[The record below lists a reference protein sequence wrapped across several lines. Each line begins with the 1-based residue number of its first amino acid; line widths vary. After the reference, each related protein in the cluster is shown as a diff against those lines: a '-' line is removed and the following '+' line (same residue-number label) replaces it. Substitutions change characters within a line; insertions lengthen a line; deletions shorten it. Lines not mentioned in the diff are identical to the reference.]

1 MDFMDLSSFIY
12 HFSDPNIN
20 IEEVGLP
27 EVFAK
32 QLTYRVPVT
41 PWNVEE
47 LRDMVINGPDVHPG
61 ERFEDVKKIA

>member
-1 MDFMDLSSFIY
+1 MLLI
-12 HFSDPNIN
+12 SDPNIN
-20 IEEVGLP
+20 IDEIGLP

-32 QLTYRVPVT
+32 QLSYRVPVT

-61 ERFEDVKKIA
+61 ERYISLRISENTANL

>member
-1 MDFMDLSSFIY
+1 MQVFMIAA

-20 IEEVGLP
+20 IDEIGLP

-32 QLTYRVPVT
+32 QLSYRVPVT

-61 ERFEDVKKIA
+61 ECIS

>member
-1 MDFMDLSSFIY
+1 MLLIL
-12 HFSDPNIN
+12 DPNIN
-20 IEEVGLP
+20 IDEIGLP

-32 QLTYRVPVT
+32 QLSYRVPVT

-61 ERFEDVKKIA
+61 EGYHFIIKHNQETCWTFW